1 MMYDVGPQARRVYD
15 ALRERMR
22 SGAAPPGS
30 RLPSHRELAAAFGV
44 APLTAR
50 HALSELEREGFV
62 VREQGRGTFVRA
74 HTVPAVLVVDDE
86 LPQRVLLA
94 DHVERLGYR
103 PLPAATPADAL
114 ALLEADPSIALILSD
129 VRLPT
134 PAEGVAFIRAA
145 QHRWPRVP
153 LAAVTGYPDDLAD
166 LLGTPE
172 CPVLVLP
179 KPVWAHQIETIVRLA
194 LRTPEPRPAASG
206 A

>member
-1 MMYDVGPQARRVYD
+1 MYDVGPQARRVYD

-30 RLPSHRELAAAFGV
+30 RLPSHRELAAEFGV

-50 HALSELEREGFV
+50 HALAELEREGFV
-62 VREQGRGTFVRA
+62 AREQGRGTFVRA
-74 HTVPAVLVVDDE
+74 HTVPAVLIVDDE

-94 DHVERLGYR
+94 GHVERLGYR

-134 PAEGVAFIRAA
+134 PAEGVAFIRTA
-145 QHRWPRVP
+145 QHRWPQVP
-153 LAAVTGYPDDLAD
+153 LAAVTGYPDDLTD

-194 LRTPEPRPAASG
+194 LRAPEPRPAVSG